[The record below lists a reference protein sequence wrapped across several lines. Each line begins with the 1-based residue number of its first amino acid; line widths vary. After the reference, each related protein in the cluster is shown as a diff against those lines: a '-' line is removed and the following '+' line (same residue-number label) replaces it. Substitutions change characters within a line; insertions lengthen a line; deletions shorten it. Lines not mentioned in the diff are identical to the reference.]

1 MFEPVEV
8 YLDHAAATPKRAEVT
23 TLHAQ
28 RCERFY
34 ANPHGTGRHSTD
46 CRHAAEKAADEI
58 LQLLRIPADEA
69 CLYWTSGGTEAANLG
84 IQGAFSSLPGAGV
97 AVTATAHACLI
108 EPAKHAP
115 GGWFDLPVGSDGQID
130 FGACDEEAL
139 SRAGMFAVC
148 HINNETGVEHD
159 LVRLREFL
167 DGVAPRALLL
177 ADALQSA
184 GKRPIPWAEAR
195 VDLVMVG
202 GRKLGGPAGIGAL
215 IARREAVPAPLFYGG
230 GQQDGVRPGTV
241 DVVSALELAHALR
254 LAEMEREA
262 VASRL
267 SVLNRRLREGLM
279 SCAQTAR
286 CRIVSPKKAS
296 PWIVCAVFEGYEGA
310 ILTRLLG
317 GRGIAVSAGS
327 ACSADSNDVSHV
339 LRAMGIEE
347 AAARGMVRVSF
358 GHETTESDI
367 DRFVE
372 AMKQVLEDY

>member
-1 MFEPVEV
+1 MFESVEV
-8 YLDHAAATPKRAEVT
+8 YLDHAAATPKRAEVAA
-23 TLHAQ
+23 LHEQ
-28 RCERFY
+28 RCARFF

-58 LQLLRIPADEA
+58 LQLLGIPVADA
-69 CLYWTSGGTEAANLG
+69 GLYWTSGGTEAANLA
-84 IQGAFSSLPGAGV
+84 IQGSFSRMSGTAV

-108 EPAKHAP
+108 EPASHAP
-115 GGWFDLPVGSDGQID
+115 GGLIPLPVGSDGQID
-130 FGACDEEAL
+130 FHGCDEEAL
-139 SRAGMFAVC
+139 AGAGLFAVC
-148 HINNETGVEHD
+148 HVNNETGVAHD
-159 LVRLREFL
+159 LVRLRRWM
-167 DGVAPRALLL
+167 DGVAPHALLL
-177 ADALQSA
+177 VDALQSA

-195 VDLVMVG
+195 ADLVLIG

-215 IARREAVPAPLFYGG
+215 IVRRGVTPAPLFFGG

-254 LAEMEREA
+254 LAELERQA
-262 VASRL
+262 VERRL
-267 SVLNRRLREGLM
+267 AGLNRRLREGLM
-279 SCAQTAR
+279 SCAQKTR
-286 CRIVSPKKAS
+286 CRIVSPENAS

-327 ACSADSNDVSHV
+327 ACSADSNETSHV

-347 AAARGMVRVSF
+347 AGARGMVRVSF

-372 AMKQVLEDY
+372 TMKQVLEDY